1 MRLDLLAALNAA
13 RAERRAAC
21 VVTELAS
28 GEQRLVLEP
37 EPSDPFAGEIRAAFA
52 SGKSRTAEDADGKAV
67 FLNVHVPSPRLV
79 LLGAVHVS
87 QTLAPIAASLGYVVT
102 VLDPRTAFAAPERF
116 PGVEL
121 IAEWP
126 DVALPKLGLDA
137 FTAFAAL
144 THDPKIDDRGLTA
157 ALAAGCFYVGALGS
171 RKTHAARIDRL
182 SAAGIDPADLDR
194 IRAPIGLPIGAASP
208 AEIAVS
214 IMAEITAALR
224 KPEARP

>member
-1 MRLDLLAALNAA
+1 MRLDLLAELNSA

-21 VVTELAS
+21 VLTDLAS

-37 EPSDPFAGEIRAAFA
+37 EASDPFADEIRSAFA
-52 SGKSRTAEDADGKAV
+52 SGKSRTSQNADGASF

-79 LLGAVHVS
+79 VLGAVHVS
-87 QTLAPIAASLGYVVT
+87 QTLAPMAAALGYAVT

-116 PGVEL
+116 PGVDL
-121 IAEWP
+121 VAEWP
-126 DVALPKLGLDA
+126 DVALPRLGLDP

-144 THDPKIDDRGLTA
+144 THDPKIDDPGLSA

-171 RKTHAARIDRL
+171 RKTHAARRERL
-182 SAAGIDPADLDR
+182 AATGAPAAALDR

-224 KPEARP
+224 KPEMRP

>member
-1 MRLDLLAALNAA
+1 MRLDLLAELNAA
-13 RAERRAAC
+13 RAKRRAAC

-37 EPSDPFAGEIRAAFA
+37 KPSDRFAAEIRAAFA
-52 SGKSRTAEDADGKAV
+52 SGKSRTAQGADGNAV

-79 LLGAVHVS
+79 VLGAVHVS
-87 QTLAPIAASLGYVVT
+87 QTLAPMAAALGYAVT
-102 VLDPRTAFAAPERF
+102 VLDPRSAFAAPERF

-126 DVALPKLGLDA
+126 DVALPRLGLDA

-144 THDPKIDDRGLTA
+144 THDPKIDDPGLTA

-182 SAAGIDPADLDR
+182 AAAGVDAADLGR

-214 IMAEITAALR
+214 IIAEITAALR
-224 KPEARP
+224 KPETRP

>member
-1 MRLDLLAALNAA
+1 MRLDLLAELNAVRDA
-13 RAERRAAC
+13 RRAAC
-21 VVTELAS
+21 IVTELAS
-28 GEQRLVLEP
+28 GDQRLVIEP
-37 EPSDPFAGEIRAAFA
+37 EASDPFAEKIRNAFA
-52 SGKSRTAEDADGKAV
+52 SGKSTTAESIDGKAV

-79 LLGAVHVS
+79 VLGAVHVS
-87 QTLAPIAASLGYVVT
+87 QTLAPMAATLGYEVT

-116 PGVEL
+116 PGVDL
-121 IAEWP
+121 VAEWP
-126 DVALPKLGLDA
+126 DVALPRLGLDP

-144 THDPKIDDRGLTA
+144 THDPKIDDPGLSA

-171 RKTHAARIDRL
+171 RKTHAARRDRL
-182 SAAGIDPADLDR
+182 AATGVKAADFDR

-224 KPEARP
+224 KPEIRA